1 MFPNVPFAFP
11 RVPDWATEIA
21 KMRPFCRVF
30 LKPSSGLEPGTPPYH
45 GTTQATGRNPRQRFS
60 LVWAVLE
67 AVPFAS
73 DCHELRPLGSIKA
86 PRLVAYVGYDVRNWT
101 SASAGAFAKATLA
114 PKERAGVTGWRRLR

>member
-1 MFPNVPFAFP
+1 MPS
-11 RVPDWATEIA
+11 
-21 KMRPFCRVF
+21 CRAF
-30 LKPSSGLEPGTPPYH
+30 LKPSDGREPSTPSYH

-73 DCHELRPLGSIKA
+73 DCHGLRPLGSIKA
-86 PRLVAYVGYDVRNWT
+86 PRLVAYVGYDARNWT

-114 PKERAGVTGWRRLR
+114 PKERALE